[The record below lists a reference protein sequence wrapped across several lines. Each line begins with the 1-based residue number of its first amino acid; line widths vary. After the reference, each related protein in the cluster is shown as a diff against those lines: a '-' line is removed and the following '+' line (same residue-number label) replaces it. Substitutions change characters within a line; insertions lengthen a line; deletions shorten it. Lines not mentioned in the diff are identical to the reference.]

1 MASRRKKQINVDV
14 GHNIRVL
21 RERAGLSREE
31 FAERVEISARF
42 CATIE
47 VGLAGISLE
56 TLKKICEELH
66 VSADMILWEDR
77 QQDDY
82 AQRITPM
89 LAGVDPE
96 LLPILEESIRTQ
108 VRLIAAAKRQETP

>member
-1 MASRRKKQINVDV
+1 
-14 GHNIRVL
+14 
-21 RERAGLSREE
+21 
-31 FAERVEISARF
+31 
-42 CATIE
+42 
-47 VGLAGISLE
+47 
-56 TLKKICEELH
+56 
-66 VSADMILWEDR
+66 MILWEDR